1 MKEMRENIKTVITVA
16 CSGIETLTCTAII
29 KKIHNQAL
37 PQIKEATGGKKAWF
51 IIVTML
57 TEIIYLGFAIGSA
70 AGAVLAIKERVADHK
85 IQRELEAYPLDFM
98 ETESEEDKDS
108 SEDTK
113 KIKRY
118 IKTWTGVINDD
129 DQVVMPR

>member
-1 MKEMRENIKTVITVA
+1 
-16 CSGIETLTCTAII
+16 
-29 KKIHNQAL
+29 
-37 PQIKEATGGKKAWF
+37 
-51 IIVTML
+51 ML